1 MIKHGDQMNAPVHIC
16 FYHTLHIDG
25 MQIMK
30 KSGPLSVGK
39 RNERAE
45 IIRRQGK
52 WSGERRI
59 NLQQGMNRLPSCP
72 RQ

>member
-1 MIKHGDQMNAPVHIC
+1 ME
-16 FYHTLHIDG
+16 
-25 MQIMK
+25 

-45 IIRRQGK
+45 IIRRQRK

-59 NLQQGMNRLPSCP
+59 NLKQGMNRLPSCP
-72 RQ
+72 AAMMEMDKSVANRIVHTAPLSFFTFSMDL